1 MVIETAIVSQLTGEL
16 TPSLMSE
23 IQMPSMIAI
32 LISSVIFAVL
42 VLGIFSFF
50 SWMGKC
56 INPKSLQ
63 YRKLLVDMYIV
74 GMVKKFAKEDDIDLV
89 QELKDFN
96 KIQRKKDLRDKDID
110 SVIEANLKDKIDAK
124 SEKEIDKI
132 ETGF

>member
-1 MVIETAIVSQLTGEL
+1 MVVETTIISQLGGQL
-16 TPSLMSE
+16 TPALMDS
-23 IQMPSMIAI
+23 IQQPGLVAMAIGLLIVIA
-32 LISSVIFAVL
+32 VI
-42 VLGIFSFF
+42 LGIFSLF

-74 GMVKKFAKEDDIDLV
+74 GMVKKFAKEDDVDLI

-96 KIQRKKDLRDKDID
+96 KIQKKKDLRDKDID
-110 SVIEANLKDKIDAK
+110 SVIEANLKEKIDVK

>member
-16 TPSLMSE
+16 TPALMNE